1 MRRLALP
8 FVMLATLAVS
18 PVHSGAPSSSRR
30 TLRLFRVSHDAPP
43 ADLSRPEGR
52 TRWDLSGAASPQTFL
67 RTLEAQGLRVAI
79 TEETP
84 ASGVQP
90 LKRIFSDPSGGEA
103 ALDWTFPDRNPATLK
118 MGTARDFVLEESSAG
133 KSRVL
138 SIHSEIVGI
147 GWVHLPSRPYEGV
160 LQRSLIQSEGPQG
173 AAREIVYRWINNEV
187 GVVAESRVPAG
198 GGGPV
203 SGLDA
208 QVLDAVIEGADTLRI
223 YTSQLWSPPFSDV
236 GYGWDRT
243 PKTCSVTTSTSC
255 TKNADCPSG
264 EFCSFP
270 IASLTSPSYA
280 TMGDLLAPSTWDFS
294 GNTSGNEFSGTTVN
308 MSAAETCNST
318 QCGYTGAGAV
328 LERTDLNW
336 ATPAS
341 TVKTNDV
348 IELENRPTDTTI
360 WVRGGSQKEGVSG
373 SLGQGESR
381 FCYITF
387 GGVTRT
393 PVPLYRFSHQDA
405 PGQEY
410 YMLTGDS
417 WSSGVFNCEQNVF
430 NQICGA
436 AQFLDKLY
444 SKNCTSGGGHAGTQ
458 STAVVKGGVITT
470 PSGHTFNALVLRV
483 TADFCVYTGSS
494 CLFAVDQVRTFNYLW
509 QVPYIG
515 TVVRLQSEQN
525 AANGTGFTRVSETDI
540 RFGLFPPRTIQT
552 TGQTST
558 SVSLSWDPGL
568 DTHRISGYKI
578 YWDTDSGGSTA
589 YAFNSV
595 SNPAQVSI
603 VGTTATVSG
612 LTAGTTYYFT
622 VTSLSNWTDPS
633 TLVTSPFES
642 LLYPTQV
649 SGDPSF
655 VYPVEVQAATTPA
668 TCIPAPE
675 VTGVT
680 VNSTATPGEIQI
692 CWTGVSDACLSGYRV
707 LASST
712 ANSDAGYAP
721 AANVGSGQTCWTG
734 SPAGTYF
741 LVVAN
746 GTGGTGPWGHYGH

>member
-1 MRRLALP
+1 MLRRLALSSLL
-8 FVMLATLAVS
+8 LAGLAFS
-18 PVHSGAPSSSRR
+18 WAHSEPITRR
-30 TLRLFRVSHDAPP
+30 TVRLFRVDPPSAP
-43 ADLSRPEGR
+43 ADLARPEGR
-52 TRWDLSGAASPQTFL
+52 TRWDLTAARSKDTYTRTLQVEGLQIVVTESPAIGAAKGSQ
-67 RTLEAQGLRVAI
+67 RV
-79 TEETP
+79 
-84 ASGVQP
+84 
-90 LKRIFSDPSGGEA
+90 LSDAAGGEA
-103 ALDWTFPDRNPATLK
+103 ALEWAFPERDPPKLR
-118 MGTARDFVLEESSAG
+118 MGTARNLVLEEREANTRSHLA
-133 KSRVL
+133 V
-138 SIHSEIVGI
+138 HTEIVGI
-147 GWVHLPSRPYEGV
+147 GWVHLPSQPYEVV
-160 LQRSLIQSEGPQG
+160 LQRSLIQRDGKPAET
-173 AAREIVYRWINNEV
+173 AYRWINKEL
-187 GVVAESRVPAG
+187 GVVAEVHAGAPGPAAAPRG
-198 GGGPV
+198 
-203 SGLDA
+203 A
-208 QVLDAVIEGADTLRI
+208 VLDAVIEGADTLRI
-223 YTSQLWSPPFSDV
+223 TVSQLWSPPFSDV

-243 PKTCSVTTSTSC
+243 PKTCSVTTSTMC

-280 TMGDLLAPSTWDFS
+280 TIGDLLAPSTWDFS
-294 GNTSGNEFSGTTVN
+294 INTSGNEFSGTTVN
-308 MSAAETCNST
+308 MSSAETCNST
-318 QCGYTGAGAV
+318 QCGYTGAGYV

-336 ATPAS
+336 YNPS
-341 TVKTNDV
+341 ITVKTNDV

-410 YMLTGDS
+410 YMVAGDS
-417 WSSGVFNCEQNVF
+417 WSSGVFNCEQNIF
-430 NQICGA
+430 NQLCGA
-436 AQFLDKLY
+436 SQFLDKLY
-444 SKNCTSGGGHAGTQ
+444 SKNCTSGGGHTGTQ

-483 TADFCVYTGSS
+483 AADFCVYTGSS

-525 AANGTGFTRVSETDI
+525 AANGTTFSRVSETDI
-540 RFGLFPPRTIQT
+540 RFGLFPPRSIQV
-552 TGQTST
+552 TGQTQT

-578 YWDTDSGGSTA
+578 YWDTDSGGASS

-595 SNPAQVSI
+595 SNPGQVSM
-603 VGTTATVSG
+603 VGTTATISG
-612 LTAGTTYYFT
+612 LTPGTTYYFT
-622 VTSLSNWTDPS
+622 VTSLSDWTDPS
-633 TLVTSPFES
+633 TLVTTSYES

-655 VYPVEVQAATTPA
+655 VYPVELQATTSAA
-668 TCIPAPE
+668 TCIPTAE

-680 VNSTATPGEIQI
+680 VSLTGVPGEIQI
-692 CWTGVSDACLSGYRV
+692 CWNPVTDACLTGYRV
-707 LASST
+707 LASAT
-712 ANSDAGYAP
+712 VNTDAGFAP
-721 AANVGSGQTCWTG
+721 AATVSSAQTCWTG
-734 SPAGTYF
+734 SPAESFF

-746 GTGGTGPWGHYGH
+746 GTGGTGPWAHYGH